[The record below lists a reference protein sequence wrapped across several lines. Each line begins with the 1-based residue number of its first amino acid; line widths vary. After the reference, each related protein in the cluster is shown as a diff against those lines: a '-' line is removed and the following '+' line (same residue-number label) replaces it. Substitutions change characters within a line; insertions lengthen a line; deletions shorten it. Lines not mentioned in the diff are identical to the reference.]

1 MSTLRFPPRPFE
13 TPVDVRRLA
22 LLAGGFVLALALA
35 GLGLAWWPA
44 RTAPAPVAWPVGRP
58 LPVYDATGAML
69 DAIVPSSSSAVF
81 VHPLPVY
88 DATGSMQ
95 DAIVPSTSGSGAA
108 APSLHFTVVDSATA
122 SRLAAEHP
130 WTSSEAG
137 DAPSVP
143 AVVVDGAT
151 GSLLAAE
158 HPWND

>member
-1 MSTLRFPPRPFE
+1 MSTLRFPRRPFE
-13 TPVDVRRLA
+13 MPADVRRVA
-22 LLAGGFVLALALA
+22 LMAGGFILALALA
-35 GLGLAWWPA
+35 GLGLGWWPA
-44 RTAPAPVAWPVGRP
+44 RTAPTPVTWPAGRP

-69 DAIVPSSSSAVF
+69 DAIVPSS
-81 VHPLPVY
+81 
-88 DATGSMQ
+88 
-95 DAIVPSTSGSGAA
+95 SGSGAA

-130 WTSSEAG
+130 WTNTEAS

-151 GSLLAAE
+151 GSRLAAE